1 MSLKIIFTWWNK
13 QTFGTFLKTLFFGK
27 FVGSDDYGNKYYK
40 SKKDERWVVYADNI
54 EATKIT
60 SDWFLWIHHTIDKI
74 PESKQSKFPWQKKHL
89 ENQTGSSNSFKP
101 VKIRKNNGNRIFLIL
116 VFLIISKNYL
126 IAEDK
131 IITSPLI
138 NIEKIKPSFETLE
151 EESENTSTKQDLK
164 AKKEKI
170 KLKSSQAVLI
180 GLDKITAKSSE
191 LIVNLNESK
200 KFGPLEIKI
209 LKCGKVKV
217 NNKSDSVAY
226 MQVKDLTKNDNEKVS
241 KMIRCPQI

>member
-40 SKKDERWVVYADNI
+40 SKKDERCVVYADNI

-101 VKIRKNNGNRIFLIL
+101 VKIRKNN
-116 VFLIISKNYL
+116 
-126 IAEDK
+126 
-131 IITSPLI
+131 
-138 NIEKIKPSFETLE
+138 
-151 EESENTSTKQDLK
+151 LK
-164 AKKEKI
+164 KKYDTWK
-170 KLKSSQAVLI
+170 
-180 GLDKITAKSSE
+180 
-191 LIVNLNESK
+191 
-200 KFGPLEIKI
+200 
-209 LKCGKVKV
+209 
-217 NNKSDSVAY
+217 
-226 MQVKDLTKNDNEKVS
+226 
-241 KMIRCPQI
+241 